1 MNKSQHYKYINN
13 VNNNY
18 NNYNY
23 YNNYYNG
30 YGYRKQYS
38 KNTNSAN
45 NNNNNY
51 NNEDRKKN
59 NYYNNYN
66 NNTYSNDLYNNNYL
80 YTQPTKKKKGNRYN
94 NNNFYENNSEE
105 VLSKSVNE
113 IKQKVELLRV
123 KINLRDN
130 TYKELVVYKDDD
142 IFLLVSQFCSD
153 NFINENLIQPL
164 INKIKQ
170 SLNELNIITNS
181 VKLKRE
187 GVVLLEKAK
196 KLVKNK

>member
-1 MNKSQHYKYINN
+1 MNKPQHYKYINN

-38 KNTNSAN
+38 KNNNMTN

-51 NNEDRKKN
+51 PEDRKKN

-66 NNTYSNDLYNNNYL
+66 NNTYNNDLYNNNYL

-94 NNNFYENNSEE
+94 NNNFYENNNEE

-113 IKQKVELLRV
+113 IKQKSEILRV

-142 IFLLVSQFCSD
+142 LFLLVSQFCD
-153 NFINENLIQPL
+153 ENFINEKLKQPL
-164 INKIKQ
+164 INKIRQ

-187 GVVLLEKAK
+187 GVVMLEKAK